1 MAMVSKVILKMETQ
15 NLIGLNIK
23 INKEI
28 KEMIKDK
35 NKIMSHLLYK
45 NEKSKIK
52 KLLLQ

>member
-1 MAMVSKVILKMETQ
+1 MEIQ

-23 INKEI
+23 NKLEI
-28 KEMIKDK
+28 KEMIKVK